1 MRIPAV
7 LTVLGEDRVGIIAAV
22 ATTLAESGVNIVD
35 VRQTIL
41 GDIFSMTMLV
51 TIDEDRSTF
60 SDVQAKLLSVAES
73 MGLQITL
80 QREDVFKFM
89 YRV

>member
-22 ATTLAESGVNIVD
+22 SSTLAESGVNIVD

-41 GDIFSMTMLV
+41 GDIFSMTMLL

-60 SDVQAKLLSVAES
+60 SDVQSKLGGVAES

>member
-22 ATTLAESGVNIVD
+22 STTLAESGVNIVD

-41 GDIFSMTMLV
+41 GDVFSMTMLV

-60 SDVQAKLLSVAES
+60 SDVQSRLSAVAES

>member
-7 LTVLGEDRVGIIAAV
+7 LTVLGEDRVGIIASV

-35 VRQTIL
+35 VSQTIL
-41 GDIFSMTMLV
+41 GDIFSMTMLLS
-51 TIDEDRSTF
+51 IDEDRSTF
-60 SDVQAKLLSVAES
+60 SEVQAKLSEDAKSL
-73 MGLQITL
+73 GLQITL

>member
-7 LTVLGEDRVGIIAAV
+7 MTVLGEDRVGIIATV
-22 ATTLAESGVNIVD
+22 ATTLAQSGVNIDD

-51 TIDEDRSTF
+51 TIDEDRSSF
-60 SDVQAKLLSVAES
+60 SEVQSRLSRDAES